1 MDPSAAQRGRQQ
13 VSLLGY
19 AVTYAALLL
28 LASVSLVLSRFH
40 LSGGMVVALLIAL
53 AKACAVLWFFMHLV
67 EEHASSRFAVLVALS
82 LMVLLITLTT
92 VDVATRHTFPP
103 QAEVPPAS
111 SFYVR

>member
-1 MDPSAAQRGRQQ
+1 MDPSTAQRGRQQ

-19 AVTYAALLL
+19 VVTYAALLV
-28 LASVSLVLSRFH
+28 LASLSLVLSRFH
-40 LSGGMVVALLIAL
+40 FSGGIAVALLIAV

-82 LMVLLITLTT
+82 LMVLLIALTT
-92 VDVATRHTFPP
+92 VDVGTRHTFPP
-103 QAEVPPAS
+103 KSEVLPSS